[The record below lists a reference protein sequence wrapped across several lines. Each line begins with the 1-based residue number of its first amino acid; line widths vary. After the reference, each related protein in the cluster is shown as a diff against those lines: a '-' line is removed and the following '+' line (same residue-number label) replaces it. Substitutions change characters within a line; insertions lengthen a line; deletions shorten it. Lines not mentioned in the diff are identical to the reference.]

1 MIALLDVV
9 APGPGGIDFRFLAD
23 VDAILN
29 GIAFVL
35 ICAGLVAIK
44 RGNVELHKKLML
56 AAVGTSALFL
66 ACYLTYH
73 ATCESVKFQGEGAI
87 RPVYFTLLIS
97 HIVLAAVQVP
107 LILRTVYLGLKDR
120 REAHKKWAKI
130 TTPIWLYV
138 SITGVVIYLL
148 LYHLPQK

>member
-1 MIALLDVV
+1 MIAQADAV
-9 APGPGGIDFRFLAD
+9 APGAAGVDFRFLAD
-23 VDAILN
+23 VDAVLN
-29 GIAFVL
+29 GVAFVL
-35 ICAGLVAIK
+35 ICAGLIAVK

-56 AAVGTSALFL
+56 AAVVTSALFL

-120 REAHKKWAKI
+120 REAHKRLAKV
-130 TTPIWLYV
+130 TAPIWLYV
-138 SITGVVIYLL
+138 SITGVVIYFM
-148 LYHLPQK
+148 LYHM

>member
-1 MIALLDVV
+1 MNALLDLVPN
-9 APGPGGIDFRFLAD
+9 ASAGFDFRVLAD

-29 GIAFVL
+29 GVAFLL
-35 ICAGLVAIK
+35 ICAGLVAVK

-56 AAVGTSALFL
+56 AAVATSALFL
-66 ACYLTYH
+66 ISYLTYH
-73 ATCESVKFQGEGAI
+73 ATCESVRFEGEGLI

-120 REAHKKWAKI
+120 REAHRKWAKV

-138 SITGVVIYLL
+138 SITGVVIYLM
-148 LYHLPQK
+148 LY

>member
-9 APGPGGIDFRFLAD
+9 APGPGGINFRFLAD

-120 REAHKKWAKI
+120 RQAHKKWAKI

-138 SITGVVIYLL
+138 SITGVVIYVM
-148 LYHLPQK
+148 LYHT